1 METNNINTQID
12 NTFEAMKAEI
22 AQEVGTLLA
31 SKGVQIIDNNY
42 EASSSVVKLMQKYN
56 EGMDNIDQQIKHNN
70 EIFKEDKAKVMNY
83 QLHLDRQDL
92 KRDTLAELDNIVTKQ
107 RYLHDQ
113 QVKDK
118 QADPNYHQAK
128 GEMLNTLSLLAKCDI
143 EIDLLM
149 DILSCSI
156 EAEDVRTLRIAHTLL
171 QSNKAASYAIESAI
185 KGINDISSNN
195 ELLQMTDT
203 MKSYI
208 NTGNDGLSYFAYMS
222 QYAKGDDK

>member
-1 METNNINTQID
+1 METNMNKQID

-22 AQEVGTLLA
+22 AQEVGTMLA
-31 SKGVQIIDNNY
+31 SKGVEIIEDGFD
-42 EASSSVVKLMQKYN
+42 AGKSVVKLMQSYN
-56 EGMDNIDQQIKHNN
+56 EQMDNIEMEMKRNS
-70 EIFKEDKAKVMNY
+70 ETFREDKAKVMNY

-149 DILSCSI
+149 NIINPAIL
-156 EAEDVRTLRIAHTLL
+156 AEDSTTLRIAQTLL
-171 QSNKAASYAIESAI
+171 QGNKVASYAVERALE
-185 KGINDISSNN
+185 GIADISANN
-195 ELLQMTDT
+195 DLVQMTET
-203 MKSYI
+203 MKAYVAS
-208 NTGNDGLSYFAYMS
+208 GNDGLAYHAWIS
-222 QYAKGDDK
+222 RYK

>member
-1 METNNINTQID
+1 METDMNKQID

-31 SKGVQIIDNNY
+31 SRGVEIIENGYNAGKAVTD
-42 EASSSVVKLMQKYN
+42 LMQSYN
-56 EGMDNIDQQIKHNN
+56 EQMDNIEMEMKRNS
-70 EIFKEDKAKVMNY
+70 ETFREDKAKVMNY

-92 KRDTLAELDNIVTKQ
+92 KRETLAELDNIVTKQ

-156 EAEDVRTLRIAHTLL
+156 EAEDVRTLRIAQTLL
-171 QSNKAASYAIESAI
+171 KGNKVASYAIQRALD
-185 KGINDISSNN
+185 GIADISANN
-195 ELLQMTDT
+195 DLVQMTET
-203 MKSYI
+203 MKDYVAS
-208 NTGNDGLSYFAYMS
+208 GNDGLAY
-222 QYAKGDDK
+222 YAWINRYK